1 LDNGPSPIYIK
12 WSSISSR
19 DSHGIRDLVLKA
31 IETSKQRAIISAR
44 LDQFHGL
51 GITSFIFILDK
62 GMVTH
67 DGLFEHVSCVVHS
80 GDAEVTA
87 SALKHGKLMV
97 INLNYGDQPFWGEIL
112 AKAGLAPKTLPL
124 KTFTAEAPIRS
135 SRPSWQ
141 LE

>member
-1 LDNGPSPIYIK
+1 
-12 WSSISSR
+12 
-19 DSHGIRDLVLKA
+19 
-31 IETSKQRAIISAR
+31 
-44 LDQFHGL
+44 
-51 GITSFIFILDK
+51 
-62 GMVTH
+62 MVTH